1 MVHVHTLALGSYQ
14 TNCYLVWG
22 DDSKTCVVI
31 DPGYSPK
38 QILDT
43 AATLGK
49 TVEAIFLTH
58 GHFDHV
64 GAVEAIVEATDC
76 ALWMREGDW
85 SQFPSPF
92 VMQLFP
98 LANCDFCDVNFYEH
112 GETLSLA
119 GLTFTVLETPG
130 HSWGSVCIRTEDV
143 LFSGDTLF
151 AGSIG
156 RTDFPGSSPEAMEE
170 SLAQLKAIPED
181 LAVFP
186 GHGESTTLSREKKY
200 NPYLR

>member
-1 MVHVHTLALGSYQ
+1 MELDKDLLARQEARSAARAA
-14 TNCYLVWG
+14 
-22 DDSKTCVVI
+22 
-31 DPGYSPK
+31 K
-38 QILDT
+38 QAQHILAD
-43 AATLGK
+43 LSQQQ
-49 TVEAIFLTH
+49 L
-58 GHFDHV
+58 
-64 GAVEAIVEATDC
+64 EAIVEATDC
-76 ALWMREGDW
+76 ALWMWEGDW

-170 SLAQLKAIPED
+170 SLALLKAIPEN
-181 LAVFP
+181 LSVFP
-186 GHGESTTLSREKKY
+186 GHGESTTLSQEKKY

>member
-1 MVHVHTLALGSYQ
+1 MLKMKTLSVGALG
-14 TNCYLVWG
+14 TCCYIVW
-22 DDSKTCVVI
+22 DDASETCVVI

-98 LANCDFCDVNFYEH
+98 LANCDFCDVKHLAAEPAN
-112 GETLSLA
+112 TLVSRHVQSA
-119 GLTFTVLETPG
+119 A
-130 HSWGSVCIRTEDV
+130 V
-143 LFSGDTLF
+143 LFGV
-151 AGSIG
+151 G
-156 RTDFPGSSPEAMEE
+156 TDKVVNRRVHQPFPLE
-170 SLAQLKAIPED
+170 SCLA
-181 LAVFP
+181 
-186 GHGESTTLSREKKY
+186 T
-200 NPYLR
+200 

>member
-1 MVHVHTLALGSYQ
+1 MIQIHTLPLGDYQ
-14 TNCYLVWG
+14 TNCYILYEETASSCAVF
-22 DDSKTCVVI
+22 
-31 DPGYSPK
+31 DPGDEAEKVLSFVDK
-38 QILDT
+38 
-43 AATLGK
+43 LGL
-49 TVEAIFLTH
+49 TVDAVVLTH

-64 GAVEAIVEATDC
+64 GGVKTIAAETACRVFLCSQELSLLPMLTAGKLFYTDTYD
-76 ALWMREGDW
+76 EGD
-85 SQFPSPF
+85 
-92 VMQLFP
+92 
-98 LANCDFCDVNFYEH
+98 
-112 GETLSLA
+112 TLSLA
-119 GLTFTVLETPG
+119 GLTISVLHTPG
-130 HSWGSVCIRTEDV
+130 HTPGSVCLLVNDV
-143 LFSGDTLF
+143 MFSGDTLF